1 MKERKYANPL
11 IMTKAVIDT
20 SVVIK
25 WFFKKNEPDSNK
37 AFSLLNEIEE
47 GKIKIVASPI
57 ILLELINVVKFGK
70 KADEKT
76 CIDISS
82 LFENLIEEFADFPKT
97 NFIIKTCYAENL
109 TSYDAAIFALAEE
122 KGVPLITADYKHH
135 QKTISPNIIWLSEWN
150 NS

>member
-1 MKERKYANPL
+1 
-11 IMTKAVIDT
+11 MTKAVVDT
-20 SVVIK
+20 SVIVK
-25 WFFKKNEPDSNK
+25 WFFKKNEPDVDR
-37 AFSLLNEIEE
+37 ALALLKNIEG

-76 CIDISS
+76 CAYILS
-82 LFENLIEEFADFPKT
+82 LFQNLIGEFAEFPKI
-97 NFIIKTCYAENL
+97 NPLVKTCYDGNL
-109 TSYDAAIFALAEE
+109 TSYDAIMIALAEE
-122 KGVPLITADYKHH
+122 NGIPLITADYKHH